1 MRAPAILL
9 SLLVLVPTLVVAAEG
24 GVNEESSLV
33 GTDIEGISHEI
44 ITREGVPFDIS
55 VRLSEEADKNGT
67 TVNWVTQICINSG
80 VCYPPAIQPLEKG
93 ESGNWTGTVIPDE
106 SATYLN
112 WRFVLNLSL
121 IHI

>member
-24 GVNEESSLV
+24 GVNEESSLM

-80 VCYPPAIQPLEKG
+80 VCYPPAIQPL
-93 ESGNWTGTVIPDE
+93 
-106 SATYLN
+106 
-112 WRFVLNLSL
+112 
-121 IHI
+121 